1 MELSCRSWVLSPY
14 PSKMYLFVVVADPA
28 NSAKLT
34 STKPSYRKDK
44 KNAHYQWFCYLCVL
58 PPWHIKIPKMQIIC
72 GMGLVGCKD
81 QFIDRSEDVFFI
93 EYPVGVISVAVLVA
107 VVKWP
112 LFLLVFVVLYNRRSI
127 FLFH

>member
-1 MELSCRSWVLSPY
+1 
-14 PSKMYLFVVVADPA
+14 
-28 NSAKLT
+28 
-34 STKPSYRKDK
+34 
-44 KNAHYQWFCYLCVL
+44 
-58 PPWHIKIPKMQIIC
+58 MQIIRD
-72 GMGLVGCKD
+72 MGLVGCKD

-107 VVKWP
+107 VVKRP